1 MRVLGNAWGAVG
13 QETHR
18 ATIQHQSA
26 LALKGGTAAPLLAD
40 EAQDAFNQLYG
51 DDVNRVRAGAQ
62 LSLHQAVL
70 RRSRANPPKASSESV
85 AGSGT
90 CQRMAW

>member
-1 MRVLGNAWGAVG
+1 VLGNAWSAVG
-13 QETHR
+13 QETRR

-26 LALKGGTAAPLLAD
+26 PALKGATAAALPAD
-40 EAQDAFNQLYG
+40 EAQDALIQVYG
-51 DDVNRVRAGAQ
+51 GDVNRVRAGAQ